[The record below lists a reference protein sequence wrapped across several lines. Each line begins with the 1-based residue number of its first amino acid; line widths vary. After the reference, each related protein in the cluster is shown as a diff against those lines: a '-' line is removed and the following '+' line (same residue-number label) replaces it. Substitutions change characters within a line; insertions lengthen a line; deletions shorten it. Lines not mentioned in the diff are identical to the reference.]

1 MSLVSNGLPYTKKR
15 LEDLAVA
22 MGVNSAY
29 LWVSPVTNTLALSE
43 LAANKVALPAALQ
56 GEDEDDQL
64 DS

>member
-29 LWVSPVTNTLALSE
+29 LWVSPVTNSLSLSE
-43 LAANKVALPAALQ
+43 IAAHKVDFSSVDE
-56 GEDEDDQL
+56 GEDEEDEIDA
-64 DS
+64 